1 MTTQPGNTPATPNN
15 TNYHREN
22 IMNIAKSML
31 HGLAMYGSSIATAHA
46 SMANRHLMDTVID
59 LAHEDQR

>member
-1 MTTQPGNTPATPNN
+1 MIPQPDNTPAAPTAPIRI
-15 TNYHREN
+15 REN
-22 IMNIAKSML
+22 IMNITKSML

-46 SMANRHLMDTVID
+46 GMANRHLMDTVID